1 MNGLYSI
8 TGEHVHEN
16 FNPDLEGLT
25 LFMLILEEGTH
36 ETLLARQGRY
46 YELYSTQASYYS

>member
-1 MNGLYSI
+1 MKILI
-8 TGEHVHEN
+8 
-16 FNPDLEGLT
+16 LILIGLT

-46 YELYSTQASYYS
+46 YELYNTQASYYS